1 MGDVGE
7 ATGADCELNLLAC
20 IIHTRERRG
29 SFQTVPFVAVCF
41 SAGVRRSPRYGAAR
55 EGEGIPKRLRGR
67 GVAGTGKRTGVPATQ
82 AVAFLARGRPRLH
95 FAEGKPRS
103 GAAEVGDEG
112 AVIPARGGA
121 AGGAGR
127 GGAGRG
133 LPAASVTRAG
143 RSEGNLCRHRRGL
156 GLSSAPPVPGND
168 LSGWR
173 HPASRAR
180 GFPAALAALLP
191 RGGAALPCPVLPCP
205 ALLCSTRGTGP
216 SVAAGGRLPF
226 LSPVSP
232 STEDALWR
240 WPSPCR
246 VYPLRGGPAAGCALP
261 GSGEAR
267 GGHCEA
273 RTDVG
278 LFGAHSCLNPR
289 C

>member
-41 SAGVRRSPRYGAAR
+41 SAGVRRSPRCGAAR

-191 RGGAALPCPVLPCP
+191 RGGAALPCPALPCS
-205 ALLCSTRGTGP
+205 ALL
-216 SVAAGGRLPF
+216 
-226 LSPVSP
+226 
-232 STEDALWR
+232 
-240 WPSPCR
+240 
-246 VYPLRGGPAAGCALP
+246 YPRDGAFRGGGWAAPLSLAGFPFHRGRAVALAVPVPCLPAEGRPRRGLCA
-261 GSGEAR
+261 AR
-267 GGHCEA
+267 RWRGA
-273 RTDVG
+273 RRP
-278 LFGAHSCLNPR
+278 L
-289 C
+289 